1 MKQLIKRY
9 DFYLLLGLVCMAFA
23 TLLVKFGIYKTF
35 WMDDIAQMDMVLVDS
50 LGEML
55 KACKTM
61 DNNPPLSHLLSY
73 IWIRIVPYGTF
84 YLKLMNIFVVLGGV
98 WFCGLAG
105 KKIGGKMSGI
115 ISAVMAATTWQLV
128 VSAAYTFRPY
138 GCLFTFSAIALY
150 YFCRINTEEYSLKN
164 YVFYTVGLL
173 GMIYSHYFGVM
184 VMGMFFLF
192 DMFFAW
198 RRREKFVRRFLP
210 HFIAGMV
217 FLPWLLYILMSSLD
231 KLTTF
236 WAPVP
241 IWNDLAQASQKL
253 LSNRVWAIHLIYI
266 AAIGIL
272 VSFYYKKEKTEMDF
286 IKVSLVVIP
295 VVILSVVFAFSVLF
309 PNFGSLWVL
318 RYFIC
323 LMPFLFCVCGIGFGY
338 IFDLLADKYEWKVV
352 TLSVCILFCV
362 ESFYNIYNQFLL
374 YAHNVNEPYEQCA
387 EWLLGQPDLCE
398 ETTLVFNTGYGMDN
412 GWFYYLTRDGEFEEP
427 NVVNYILNA
436 EDLVGMEKVYLV
448 MLHRDLQTETESVLA
463 ENGFVLVAQDGLPI
477 REYVR
482 EISE

>member
-286 IKVSLVVIP
+286 IKVSL
-295 VVILSVVFAFSVLF
+295 
-309 PNFGSLWVL
+309 W
-318 RYFIC
+318 
-323 LMPFLFCVCGIGFGY
+323 
-338 IFDLLADKYEWKVV
+338 
-352 TLSVCILFCV
+352 
-362 ESFYNIYNQFLL
+362 
-374 YAHNVNEPYEQCA
+374 
-387 EWLLGQPDLCE
+387 
-398 ETTLVFNTGYGMDN
+398 
-412 GWFYYLTRDGEFEEP
+412 
-427 NVVNYILNA
+427 
-436 EDLVGMEKVYLV
+436 
-448 MLHRDLQTETESVLA
+448 
-463 ENGFVLVAQDGLPI
+463 
-477 REYVR
+477 
-482 EISE
+482 